1 MSRDNI
7 AGAMAQNAMFFKSV
21 EEETVNDEKR
31 IEQIRNRIEK
41 RNAKLAAMM
50 GLQSMLLE
58 ATTNE
63 E

>member
-1 MSRDNI
+1 
-7 AGAMAQNAMFFKSV
+7 MAQNAMFFKSV